1 MSGRKTRY
9 VYASRQAT
17 YMRPRLLLD
26 GLLKYDLETGSTQ
39 VHEFGRGRFGGDSV
53 FAPRPGATSE
63 DDGWLLTMVWD
74 ALAKKSE
81 LLVVDA
87 RNITAPPVAR
97 IIMPKRV
104 PYGFHA
110 NWVSEAQMATR

>member
-1 MSGRKTRY
+1 MTFKVTGR
-9 VYASRQAT
+9 
-17 YMRPRLLLD
+17 
-26 GLLKYDLETGSTQ
+26 
-39 VHEFGRGRFGGDSV
+39 
-53 FAPRPGATSE
+53 
-63 DDGWLLTMVWD
+63 TMVWD

-87 RNITAPPVAR
+87 RNITDPPVAR
-97 IIMPKRV
+97 IIMSQRV